1 MSLSSQWRPTRAR
14 LRVVLAAVL
23 FAIVGTACADDAR
36 DGPGAADPAVGG
48 GGAAADDP
56 ATYRPGDTVEF
67 RASEFAYAA
76 PEVVAHPGTY
86 TGLLVNDGNIEHDIA
101 FDGAEPVV
109 AAAGET
115 VEFDFTVPE
124 GGVSYLC
131 TIAGHADAG
140 MSGVVSTPTS
150 G

>member
-1 MSLSSQWRPTRAR
+1 M
-14 LRVVLAAVL
+14 VLAAALL
-23 FAIVGTACADDAR
+23 FATVGTACADDAR
-36 DGPGAADPAVGG
+36 DGPGAADPAGRWWWACGG
-48 GGAAADDP
+48 GRSRA
-56 ATYRPGDTVEF
+56 YRPGDTVEF
-67 RASEFAYAA
+67 RALEFAYTA
-76 PEVVAHPGTY
+76 PEVVARPGTY

-115 VEFDFTVPE
+115 VEFEFTVPE